1 MPIPSR
7 SPTPLQMEYKRAFD
21 ESQDEIANYQQAIA
35 DVRAGARGVFGGEKI
50 GTTFTKTFEAYY
62 GQDWVSKMT
71 AGFAYADKKKD
82 ILQRDTAL
90 FDARLT
96 QLKELPSQM
105 NTLNDWRTEPDT
117 AALFLDLLI
126 NVRVTKKAFAMVMLD
141 RLQKNVQSLISLEI
155 PMNTQFGNLEKEIEA
170 ATYFHTSNLSPPKLS
185 LPDRDPR
192 NWGTQ
197 SEVKMSNRFDTQ
209 RFQGGA
215 DAFFDKES
223 AWGYLASWVSS
234 LTGETIG
241 PTNAVTWDSYEMKS
255 TLGASISEKVLG
267 AQISGTQTGHAFIG
281 ITTWFNFHQLAYM
294 DGTSSTY
301 DKVVSEYRY
310 HSRTQEIDGNEY
322 TVFYIAAASP
332 RTGGIYNIGHPCMA
346 VPLPK
351 ESALM
356 VFKKYYP
363 GLETMGS
370 ADGQGEFEETQELQT
385 WKSISNKGDYYYL
398 TRIANQ
404 WDWNDEKHLL
414 SPGPSSTSVSRG
426 IVYAVPRF
434 LFDQAAE
441 HLKKIPKQV
450 EALWQTAYESWEKY
464 HENPAAYLESNPM
477 LRLRFGDTPDSIYAS
492 REWTWFLDAPS
503 APGSHLNLKKE
514 YDRLL
519 LEAAYISSLAWLDN
533 KTYQDLGLDKKFP
546 LAATPK
552 LPSIRSGA
560 HTKIYSAPIDNNND
574 LEKIVIHLRK
584 QGALT
589 NMSEAPV
596 LDMPNFEIVWMNQG
610 QQTRNPIIKDDYG
623 IYSIRYPPK
632 LQYQKATGSNPNN
645 YFLHVLK
652 ETNAL
657 PLIPVVTYSKA
668 MSVGGSQIMKADEA
682 GVIERDDSTG
692 KPVMVPTKRY
702 VSTSYY
708 RVPINTRGVSGKV
721 YGSPFNVG
729 DRISIPSAVPGQTVP
744 RLENRLDSGF
754 VSLPMATG
762 ITAVLVTAFWAL
774 GSGRNN

>member
-1 MPIPSR
+1 
-7 SPTPLQMEYKRAFD
+7 MEYKRAFD

-71 AGFAYADKKKD
+71 AGFAYADEQKD

-141 RLQKNVQSLISLEI
+141 RLQKNVQSLLSLEV
-155 PMNTQFGNLEKEIEA
+155 PLNTQFGNLEKEIQA
-170 ATYFHTSNLSPPKLS
+170 ASYFHEDPNAPPKL
-185 LPDRDPR
+185 LQPGKDPR

-197 SEVKMSNRFDTQ
+197 VTLQRNNRFDSNNLSIY
-209 RFQGGA
+209 GGA
-215 DAFFDKES
+215 DRALDKES
-223 AWGYLASWVSS
+223 AWVYLSSWVSNLSGVKTGPDLVPEQSNYPMSS
-234 LTGETIG
+234 LLG
-241 PTNAVTWDSYEMKS
+241 PTIV
-255 TLGASISEKVLG
+255 EKVIG

-281 ITTWFNFHQLAYM
+281 VTPWFNFHQLAYM

-301 DKVVSEYRY
+301 DRVVSEYRY
-310 HSRTQEIDGNEY
+310 HSRTQDIVGNEY
-322 TVFYIAAASP
+322 TVFYIASANP
-332 RTGGIYNIGHPCMA
+332 RTGGIYNIGQACMA
-346 VPLPK
+346 IPLPK

-356 VFKKYYP
+356 IFKKYYP

-426 IVYAVPRF
+426 IVYAVPRYI
-434 LFDQAAE
+434 FDQATE

-464 HENPAAYLESNPM
+464 HENPAAYLESNPL
-477 LRLRFGDTPDSIYAS
+477 LRLRFGDTSDSIYAD
-492 REWTWFLDAPS
+492 RTWEWFLNAPS

-546 LAATPK
+546 MAATPK
-552 LPSIRSGA
+552 LPNIRSGT

-645 YFLHVLK
+645 YFLHIIK
-652 ETNAL
+652 EINAL
-657 PLIPVVTYSKA
+657 PLTPVVTYGKT
-668 MSVGGSQIMKADEA
+668 MNVGGNETFKVDGDGRVQTDTSGKA
-682 GVIERDDSTG
+682 I
-692 KPVMVPTKRY
+692 MVPTKRY

-729 DRISIPSAVPGQTVP
+729 DRISIPSAVPAKTVS